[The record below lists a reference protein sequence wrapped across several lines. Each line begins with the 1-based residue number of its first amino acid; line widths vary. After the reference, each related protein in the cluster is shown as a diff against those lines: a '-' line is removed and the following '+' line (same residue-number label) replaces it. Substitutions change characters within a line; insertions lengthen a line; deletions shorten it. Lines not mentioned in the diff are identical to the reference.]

1 MDSRFLSF
9 PDSRPVVAAESNGPL
24 PRMWLG
30 SSVQAA
36 VGIFIPYLPEPRSA
50 DSGRGSRSEV
60 FSRHVAGFSRA
71 FQRVLQLL
79 SEPHVRRETAA
90 LERNSPFWTFDLRI
104 CGGCQPASTSTSSS
118 SSNLSTPE
126 IGDPPRIVLLIKGV
140 VETSLSNEAAAASL
154 SLLHSKLDEFASRFR
169 SLAPSDLTTL
179 PVKWVNGGPLAVV
192 EPNSMQ
198 ACIRP
203 EGVGLGAGY
212 NYSVEIRRSLA
223 GSLGRRYSNI
233 ANYKEHSQNGASATV
248 PLLWPPSSTDG
259 LATCSALLAQRCAT
273 VLSLRVH
280 PSRLTHVEASAME
293 ERLSALA
300 SSTSLDDRAARVT
313 LQTLLQQ
320 RDLFQCVVQI
330 SSESQNVASMVGQAF
345 IAEHVLSGSRRSV
358 ASDSRRL
365 SSVHA
370 VFPDEQVVAEY
381 NLRNIEMLPWG
392 FAWPEALLASQ
403 PASNAPSNF
412 ELSRLDPTSG
422 SISCVAVKPKTHSP
436 SSDVQKLLNLPDYF
450 LERDS
455 VGVPSLSRMRSLF
468 TVGELLSVWRLP
480 VVPPGG
486 YPGLQ
491 SRYPNP
497 FEQLPEPTPANG
509 DLISLGKVQ
518 LRGLDTATHFRVPFM
533 PNETQRKEA
542 PGVAGVGDRSIVVAG
557 SPGSGKT
564 NFCLSFLSQ
573 LWPKKDSAATG
584 EKRERKTPYLVIDP
598 TRGNEFRALI
608 DRPSV
613 EGSED
618 VVLFTVGDPRCSPF
632 CFNPFQVPRR
642 VSVQSHIS
650 RLMSCFRAAYEMWDP
665 LPAIFEMALRRSYEV
680 TRKDWWEERER
691 MIVSKL
697 LNAYKMLAAGQTV
710 KEVVQFLDVSEQT
723 FCRWR
728 RDYPESRIAVGAR
741 SWAASIDFAES
752 EDERFPKLEDVVGAM
767 GKGDKDKGDYE
778 KYKGMRTVMSEQKEM
793 WGGATENAHT
803 IVASTYL
810 RLRNLS
816 DNYATIIGGPA
827 PGRQCVDLRK
837 LMEKPAI
844 LEFGMVGDSQA
855 LALIMSFLVCAL
867 AGTIEGRV
875 IPESGERQIHML
887 VLEEAHRLLAGDHGG
902 GKQGSN
908 SKAQAAED
916 INTMLAEV
924 RKYGQ
929 GVMIIDQRPGSLV
942 GGVIDNAYLV
952 AMHRLNEEKGFRQ
965 FVQQLNLNADQQR
978 YVRSELRPGQMVVLD
993 RRSGTPV
1000 LVRPENRNTDAAKM
1014 SDEDLRD
1021 LMHHRVTRVLGDYN
1035 NVEQITP
1042 QTGDSQFNP
1051 DLVLASPVSAPPPR
1065 HVIKPRRRYE
1075 DSFIKTLKAY
1085 EADPDPKSRKENA
1098 KNYLKDVQEYAI
1110 KFDKSL
1116 ENEPSNTRW
1125 LKVIQ
1130 WLIENRGMSTQLIEQ
1145 IKGDVE

>member
-9 PDSRPVVAAESNGPL
+9 SDGRPVVTAEGNGDR

-36 VGIFIPYLPEPRSA
+36 VGIYLPYLPEPRSS

-60 FSRHVAGFSRA
+60 FGRHVAGFSRA

-79 SEPHVRRETAA
+79 SEPHVRRMTAA
-90 LERNSPFWTFDLRI
+90 IERGIPFLTFDLRI
-104 CGGCQPASTSTSSS
+104 CGGGIPGSVS
-118 SSNLSTPE
+118 LSTQGYSE
-126 IGDPPRIVLLIKGV
+126 IAEPPRIVLLIKGV
-140 VETSLSNEAAAASL
+140 METGLEDEAAASL
-154 SLLHSKLDEFASRFR
+154 RLLHSKLDEFASRFR

-179 PVKWVNGGPLAVV
+179 PIEWVNEGPLAVI
-192 EPNSMQ
+192 EPKSMQ
-198 ACIRP
+198 ARIRP
-203 EGVGLGAGY
+203 EGVGIGPGY
-212 NYSVEIRRSLA
+212 NHTVEIRRSLA
-223 GSLGRRYSNI
+223 GSLGRRFSNI
-233 ANYKEHSQNGASATV
+233 ANYKEHSKNGASATV

-280 PSRLTHVEASAME
+280 PSRLTRVEANAME
-293 ERLSALA
+293 KRLSALA
-300 SSTSLDDRAARVT
+300 NSTSLDDRAARAT
-313 LQTLLQQ
+313 LQSLLQQ

-345 IAEHVLSGSRRSV
+345 IAEHVLSGTRRSV
-358 ASDSRRL
+358 SSDSRRL
-365 SSVHA
+365 SAVHA
-370 VFPDEQVVAEY
+370 VIPEEQVVAEY

-392 FAWPEALLASQ
+392 FAWPEALDASQ
-403 PASNAPSNF
+403 PAYNAPGEF
-412 ELSRLDPTSG
+412 ELSRLDPTSNSVSRVG
-422 SISCVAVKPKTHSP
+422 VIPQARIP
-436 SSDVQKLLNLPDYF
+436 SNDVQMLLNLPDYF
-450 LERDS
+450 LERDAE
-455 VGVPSLSRMRSLF
+455 GVSSLSRMRSLF

-509 DLISLGKVQ
+509 DSISLGKVQ
-518 LRGLDTATHFRVPFM
+518 SRGLDTATHFRVPFM
-533 PNETQRKEA
+533 PSGNQRKQA

-564 NFCLSFLSQ
+564 NFCLWFLSQ
-573 LWPKKDSAATG
+573 LWATPDNDATS
-584 EKRERKTPYLVIDP
+584 EKRERRTPYLVIDP

-618 VVLFTVGDPRCSPF
+618 VVVFTVGDPRCSPF
-632 CFNPFQVPRR
+632 CFNPFQVPCR

-665 LPAIFEMALRRSYEV
+665 LPAIFEMALRRAYEG
-680 TRKDWWEERER
+680 TRKQWWEERER
-691 MIVSKL
+691 LIVSKL
-697 LNAYKMLAAGQTV
+697 RDACTKLAAGLTED
-710 KEVVQFLDVSEQT
+710 EVVSSLGVSEQT
-723 FCRWR
+723 FKRWR
-728 RDYPESRIAVGAR
+728 RDYPESRIGGGAR

-752 EDERFPKLEDVVGAM
+752 DAEPFPQLADVVGAM
-767 GKGDKDKGDYE
+767 GKGEKEKGDPHE
-778 KYKGMRTVMSEQKEM
+778 MYKGMRTVMSEQKEM
-793 WGGATENAHT
+793 WGGGTENAHT

-810 RLRNLS
+810 RLRNLFE
-816 DNYATIIGGPA
+816 NYDTIIGGPA

-965 FVQQLNLNADQQR
+965 FVQQLNLNTDQQR

-1000 LVRPENRNTDAAKM
+1000 LVRPDNLNTDAAKM
-1014 SDEDLRD
+1014 SDEELRD
-1021 LMHHRVTRVLGDYN
+1021 LMHNRVKRVLGDYKN
-1035 NVEQITP
+1035 IEPITS
-1042 QTGDSQFNP
+1042 QTGDSQFQP
-1051 DLVLASPVSAPPPR
+1051 DVVPASPVSALPSTQVTKRP
-1065 HVIKPRRRYE
+1065 YE
-1075 DSFIKTLKAY
+1075 DRFFNTLVEYAAAT
-1085 EADPDPKSRKENA
+1085 ELELRKRHA
-1098 KNYLKDVQEYAI
+1098 RNYLQDVEQYAGS
-1110 KFDKSL
+1110 FDNALAKES
-1116 ENEPSNTRW
+1116 PNTRW
-1125 LKVIQ
+1125 LKVTQ
-1130 WLIENRGMSTQLIEQ
+1130 WFVDNRGLSIDIIES
-1145 IKGDVE
+1145 IKCDVE

>member
-1 MDSRFLSF
+1 MATRFLSF
-9 PDSRPVVAAESNGPL
+9 PDSRPVVAAEANGPL

-30 SSVQAA
+30 SFVQAA
-36 VGIFIPYLPEPRSA
+36 VGVYVPYLPEPRSA

-71 FQRVLQLL
+71 FQRVVQLL

-90 LERNSPFWTFDLRI
+90 LERDAPFWTFDLRI
-104 CGGCQPASTSTSSS
+104 CGGAQPASTPGSDS
-118 SSNLSTPE
+118 STPE

-140 VETSLSNEAAAASL
+140 VETSLGDEAAAASL
-154 SLLHSKLDEFASRFR
+154 KLLHSKLDEFASRFR

-179 PVKWVNGGPLAVV
+179 PVDWVNEGPLAIV
-192 EPNSMQ
+192 EPKSMR
-198 ACIRP
+198 ALIRP
-203 EGVGLGAGY
+203 EGVGLGPGY
-212 NYSVEIRRSLA
+212 NHSVEIRRSLA
-223 GSLGRRYSNI
+223 GNLGRRYSNL
-233 ANYKEHSQNGASATV
+233 AEYKVQAQKGTSATV

-259 LATCSALLAQRCAT
+259 LATCAALLAQRCAT
-273 VLSLRVH
+273 VLSIRVH
-280 PSRLTHVEASAME
+280 PSRLTHVEAQAMA

-300 SSTSLDDRAARVT
+300 SSTNLDDIAARAT

-345 IAEHVLSGSRRSV
+345 IAEHVLSGTRRSV
-358 ASDSRRL
+358 SSDSRRL
-365 SSVHA
+365 SSVRA
-370 VFPDEQVVAEY
+370 VIPEEQVVAEY

-392 FAWPEALLASQ
+392 FAWPEALAASQ
-403 PASNAPSNF
+403 PASNAPLSF
-412 ELSRLDPTSG
+412 ELSRLDPIDG
-422 SISCVAVKPKTHSP
+422 SVSRVAVKPKAHVP
-436 SSDVQKLLNLPDYF
+436 SSDVQKVLNLPDFF
-450 LERDS
+450 LERDAEGAS
-455 VGVPSLSRMRSLF
+455 PLSRMRSLF

-486 YPGLQ
+486 HPGLQ

-509 DLISLGKVQ
+509 DAVSLGFVQ
-518 LRGLDTATHFRVPFM
+518 LRGLDTATEFRVPFA
-533 PNETQRKEA
+533 PTRDEQRV

-564 NFCLSFLSQ
+564 NFCLGFLRQ
-573 LWPKKDSAATG
+573 LWSVHGSEAMG
-584 EKRERKTPYLVIDP
+584 RSRERQTPYLVIDP

-608 DRPSV
+608 DV
-613 EGSED
+613 KGSED

-665 LPAIFEMALRRSYEV
+665 LPAIFEMALRRAYEGV
-680 TRKDWWEERER
+680 RKPWWDLR
-691 MIVSKL
+691 
-697 LNAYKMLAAGQTV
+697 
-710 KEVVQFLDVSEQT
+710 EQT
-723 FCRWR
+723 SPSGSGGKPRL
-728 RDYPESRIAVGAR
+728 
-741 SWAASIDFAES
+741 WAAAIDFADSDTEP
-752 EDERFPKLEDVVGAM
+752 FPRLADVVGAM
-767 GKGDKDKGDYE
+767 GKGE
-778 KYKGMRTVMSEQKEM
+778 KEGEAHETYNGLRTVMSEQKAM
-793 WGGATENAHT
+793 WGGTTENAHT

-816 DNYATIIGGPA
+816 DNYETIIGGPA

-844 LEFGMVGDSQA
+844 LEFGMIGDSQA

-875 IPESGERQIHML
+875 IPKSGERQFHML

-952 AMHRLNEEKGFRQ
+952 ALHRLNEEKGFRQ
-965 FVQQLNLNADQQR
+965 FVQQLNMNADQQR
-978 YVRSELRPGQMVVLD
+978 FVRSELRPGQMVVLD

-1000 LVRPENRNTDAAKM
+1000 LVRPGNQHTDAAKM
-1014 SDEDLRD
+1014 TDDELRN
-1021 LMHHRVTRVLGDYN
+1021 LMQSRVQRVLGDDK
-1035 NVEQITP
+1035 ELDQFAP
-1042 QTGDSQFNP
+1042 QVGTAQLQTDAAVAAPTGTMP
-1051 DLVLASPVSAPPPR
+1051 TVPVTERP
-1065 HVIKPRRRYE
+1065 YE
-1075 DSFIKTLKAY
+1075 GMFSKTLHEY
-1085 EADPDPKSRKENA
+1085 GVTTDLEQRA
-1098 KNYLKDVQEYAI
+1098 KIARFYLQDVERFALM
-1110 KFDKSL
+1110 FDKGL
-1116 ENEPSNTRW
+1116 ANESPNSRW
-1125 LKVIQ
+1125 LKVTQ
-1130 WLIENRGMSTQLIEQ
+1130 WFVDHRGLSKDIIERIRE
-1145 IKGDVE
+1145 DVE

>member
-9 PDSRPVVAAESNGPL
+9 PDSRPVVAAEANGPV

-36 VGIFIPYLPEPRSA
+36 VGVYVPYLPEPRSA

-60 FSRHVAGFSRA
+60 FGRHVAGFSRA
-71 FQRVLQLL
+71 FQRVVQLL

-90 LERNSPFWTFDLRI
+90 LERDAPFWTFDLRI
-104 CGGCQPASTSTSSS
+104 CGGSHPASTPGSIS
-118 SSNLSTPE
+118 STPE

-140 VETSLSNEAAAASL
+140 VETSLGDEAAATSL
-154 SLLHSKLDEFASRFR
+154 NLLHNKLDEFVSRFR

-179 PVKWVNGGPLAVV
+179 PVDWVNEGPLAVV
-192 EPNSMQ
+192 DSKSMR
-198 ACIRP
+198 ALIRP
-203 EGVGLGAGY
+203 EGVGLGSGY
-212 NYSVEIRRSLA
+212 NHSVEIRRSLA
-223 GSLGRRYSNI
+223 GSLGRRYSNL
-233 ANYKEHSQNGASATV
+233 AEYKVQAQKGSSATV

-259 LATCSALLAQRCAT
+259 LATCAALLAQRCAT
-273 VLSLRVH
+273 VLSIRVH
-280 PSRLTHVEASAME
+280 PSRLTHVEAQAMA
-293 ERLSALA
+293 ERLSALG
-300 SSTSLDDRAARVT
+300 SSTNLDDIAARAT
-313 LQTLLQQ
+313 LQTFLQQ

-330 SSESQNVASMVGQAF
+330 SSESRNVASMVGQAF
-345 IAEHVLSGSRRSV
+345 IAEHVLSGTRRSV
-358 ASDSRRL
+358 SSDSRRL

-370 VFPDEQVVAEY
+370 VIPEEQVVAEY

-392 FAWPEALLASQ
+392 FAWPEALAASQ
-403 PASNAPSNF
+403 PASNAPLSF
-412 ELSRLDPTSG
+412 ELSRLDPIDG
-422 SISCVAVKPKTHSP
+422 SASRVAVKPKAHVP
-436 SSDVQKLLNLPDYF
+436 SSDVQKLLNLPDFF
-450 LERDS
+450 LERDAEGAS
-455 VGVPSLSRMRSLF
+455 SLSRMRSLF

-486 YPGLQ
+486 YLGLQ

-497 FEQLPEPTPANG
+497 FEQLPEPTPVNG
-509 DLISLGKVQ
+509 DTISLGKVQ
-518 LRGLDTATHFRVPFM
+518 VRGLDTATDFRVPFM
-533 PNETQRKEA
+533 PNEVQRKQF

-564 NFCLSFLSQ
+564 NFCLSFLRQ
-573 LWPKKDSAATG
+573 LWALKVNEATG
-584 EKRERKTPYLVIDP
+584 NGCRRQTPYLVIDP
-598 TRGNEFRALI
+598 TRGNEFRSLI
-608 DRPSV
+608 DKSDGERP
-613 EGSED
+613 GD

-665 LPAIFEMALRRSYEV
+665 LPAIFEMALRQAYEV
-680 TRKDWWEERER
+680 LRKDWWEAREEGIVKQVRVGYER
-691 MIVSKL
+691 
-697 LNAYKMLAAGQTV
+697 LASGQAPA
-710 KEVVQFLDVSEQT
+710 EVALFLGVSEQT
-723 FCRWR
+723 FFRWR
-728 RDYPESRIAVGAR
+728 HSYPESRIDAGRR

-752 EDERFPKLEDVVGAM
+752 DDEPFPKLADVVGAM
-767 GKGDKDKGDYE
+767 GKGEKEKDDPQE
-778 KYKGMRTVMSEQKEM
+778 TYKGKRTVMSAQKEM
-793 WGGATENAHT
+793 WGGGTENAHT

-816 DNYATIIGGPA
+816 DNYDTIIGGPA

-844 LEFGMVGDSQA
+844 LEFGMIGDSQA

-875 IPESGERQIHML
+875 IPESGERQVHML

-952 AMHRLNEEKGFRQ
+952 ALHRLNEEKGFRQ
-965 FVQQLNLNADQQR
+965 FVQQLNMNADQQR
-978 YVRSELRPGQMVVLD
+978 FVRSELRPGQMVVLD

-1000 LVRPENRNTDAAKM
+1000 LVRPRNHNTDAAKM
-1014 SDEDLRD
+1014 TDDELRD
-1021 LMHHRVTRVLGDYN
+1021 LMHDRVQRVLGDYKDLDQLAPPADAAQHQVN
-1035 NVEQITP
+1035 TAPAAPPGTMPSVRVAERPYEGRFFSALNEYGAAADQENRKKLARFYLEDVEQ
-1042 QTGDSQFNP
+1042 FA
-1051 DLVLASPVSAPPPR
+1051 VV
-1065 HVIKPRRRYE
+1065 
-1075 DSFIKTLKAY
+1075 
-1085 EADPDPKSRKENA
+1085 
-1098 KNYLKDVQEYAI
+1098 
-1110 KFDKSL
+1110 FDKAL
-1116 ENEPSNTRW
+1116 ANEPATTRW
-1125 LKVIQ
+1125 LKITQ
-1130 WLIENRGMSTQLIEQ
+1130 WFIANRGLSNDIIER
-1145 IKGDVE
+1145 IKDDVE